1 MKIKVLSRLMRYTKP
16 YLPYFVLSLLCS
28 ALAVIFTLFTQVLVG
43 QAVDNIIGAG
53 EVNFSALP
61 PILIKFTIC
70 VAGSAVMTWTSSY
83 FNSII
88 TSRTVRDLRVRVFAK
103 LHHMPLSYI
112 DTNSHGGIVNRVTN
126 DIDLVSDGMLSAFTQ
141 FFTGAATIIGTLI
154 FMLRA
159 NVRIGLV
166 VIILTPLS
174 LLVASVIARGS
185 YKYFTAQSAA
195 QAELLGYI
203 GEQFENQ
210 TLIGALRANGRSA
223 EDFGEINARLYKCG
237 LSAQIYSALANPCTR
252 FVNALVYAAVGILGS
267 LTAVAGGITVGG
279 VSMFLTYANQY
290 TKPFNEISGIV
301 TQLQSALAS
310 AQRVFELL
318 DSPDEPSDAPDA
330 VSLSPDAVCGD
341 ISVRGVDFSYTP
353 DRPLIENMSL
363 DAPRGSRIAIVGP
376 TGCGKT
382 TLINLFMRFYDVTGG
397 SITVD
402 GHDIRSLTRSSLR
415 SLYGMV
421 LQDTWLVAGTVR
433 ENIAY
438 GRPDASLEEI
448 EAAAKAAHAHSF
460 IKRLPNGYDTL
471 IGEGSGSLSSGQRQL
486 LCIAR
491 VMLRPSPMLIL
502 DEATSSIDT
511 LTEIKIQKAFA
522 AMMEGRTSFVVAH
535 RLSTIRDADLI
546 LVMREGHIIE
556 QGNHARLMAQ
566 GGFYSSLYNSMSKA
580 AL

>member
-28 ALAVIFTLFTQVLVG
+28 ALAVIFTLFTPVLVG